1 MEGQTRYQ
9 YGRHR
14 IRQSSVCHRTIFGKQ
29 KRGGKSSCLSGLFI
43 HPRIHPRIHPI
54 RDLSIILDRSTEEK
68 KKEDTR
74 NKHGITANNR
84 KLSPSFVIVVNIVCE
99 ECGRM
104 GKNVHK
110 RVLHGLMNV
119 GRNRTL
125 DLVVLLFVESVVNFM
140 VFDNAL
146 IQDTVLYGS
155 VMHAGRGG

>member
-1 MEGQTRYQ
+1 M
-9 YGRHR
+9 
-14 IRQSSVCHRTIFGKQ
+14 
-29 KRGGKSSCLSGLFI
+29 
-43 HPRIHPRIHPI
+43 
-54 RDLSIILDRSTEEK
+54 
-68 KKEDTR
+68 
-74 NKHGITANNR
+74 
-84 KLSPSFVIVVNIVCE
+84 IVVNIVCE

-146 IQDTVLYGS
+146 IQGTVLYGS
-155 VMHAGRGG
+155 CHACGKGVDECDPGD